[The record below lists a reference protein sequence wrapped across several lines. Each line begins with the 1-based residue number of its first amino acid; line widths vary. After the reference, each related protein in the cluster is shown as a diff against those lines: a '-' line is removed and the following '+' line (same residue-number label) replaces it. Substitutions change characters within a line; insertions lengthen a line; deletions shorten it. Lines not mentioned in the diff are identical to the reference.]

1 MGSWSHTT
9 SAMKWLRYLLNAM
22 DTSSKAMAKLL
33 PMRIKRKAKTNR
45 QMVVLPV
52 AAAIPK
58 KYLPPEAG
66 QRADLTRNPLTRRVF
81 LLPS

>member
-1 MGSWSHTT
+1 
-9 SAMKWLRYLLNAM
+9 
-22 DTSSKAMAKLL
+22 
-33 PMRIKRKAKTNR
+33 MRIKRKAKTNR